1 MMTDEAYYRAAERRV
16 EFFTLGLGMGAGLF
30 LFFARGWP
38 DAAGILTGAAL
49 GWVNYRWLKQGMN
62 MMARVAAEQA
72 DAPAVRIPKSTY
84 VKFFGRYALIIAV
97 LYGIFSN
104 SLLPAA
110 AVIGGLFAP
119 VGAVVVET
127 LYQLFTGSKRAD
139 NEAK

>member
-1 MMTDEAYYRAAERRV
+1 MTAEEAYYRAAERRV
-16 EFFTLGLGMGAGLF
+16 EFSTLGLGILASLIF
-30 LFFARGWP
+30 FFARGWR
-38 DAAGILTGAAL
+38 DAAGILAGAAL
-49 GWVNYRWLKQGMN
+49 GWVNYRWLKQAMN
-62 MMARVAAEQA
+62 WMARLAAEQA

-119 VGAVVVET
+119 VGAVLLEA
-127 LYQLFTGSKRAD
+127 LYQLITGNKSAHTESK
-139 NEAK
+139 